1 MVEFQA
7 NNASRGDLP
16 SMTIAMR
23 VIIIVSLV
31 MVGSSVVRNV
41 TEALQN
47 AVRGAP
53 AMVVAAATR

>member
-1 MVEFQA
+1 M
-7 NNASRGDLP
+7 P

-41 TEALQN
+41 TEALRN
-47 AVRGAP
+47 AVHGSP
-53 AMVVAAATR
+53 AMMVAEATR

>member
-1 MVEFQA
+1 MPAFRA

-23 VIIIVSLV
+23 VIVILSLV

-47 AVRGAP
+47 AIHGGP
-53 AMVVAAATR
+53 AMVVAATR